1 MEILIKDV
9 FNSYTATRETYIS
22 QDSGFYELEL
32 KQSILEEGTLCLL
45 TGSSKTGKTSLYK
58 KVLAEL
64 DKVPIKIR
72 CNDSLKPDE
81 FWSRPLE
88 ELDFSRLKSIE
99 DGATTTIGGSVAGSG
114 ALGWEWLGKITATLT
129 ASASRASAEKEVKE
143 AILAK
148 PSPSHLVPLL
158 QKSNAVLV
166 VEDFHYLHKDTQREI
181 FQQWKVFT
189 DEGVSVIVVGTTHH
203 GVDLANANPD
213 LVGRISHIELGRWS
227 DSDLQAIAQRGLK
240 KLNVIGP
247 SAISSLVAKESAG
260 LPIIV
265 QQACAQLFKDRGLI
279 SWDVGQPINFTSVEA
294 KKALH
299 NVAKRKYSSF
309 ESWYEKLVNGPRKGA
324 RKYDTYRV
332 ILALFTQDPPIFNM
346 QRAELDRRLGLSGIA
361 SAEYPPKAS
370 ITSTLSALD
379 TFQKSSGFELLEWSK
394 SDKTVYIL
402 VPSFL
407 FYLRWKEDRSAVAT
421 LGDVFIVLLE
431 FSKFFKK

>member
-1 MEILIKDV
+1 MEVLIKDV
-9 FNSYTATRETYIS
+9 FNGSTTTSETYIS
-22 QDSGFYELEL
+22 QNSGLYELEL
-32 KQSILEEGTLCLL
+32 EQSILEEGTLCLL

-58 KVLAEL
+58 KVLSKL

-72 CNDSLKPDE
+72 CSDSLKPDE

-99 DGATTTIGGSVAGSG
+99 DGATATIGGSATGSG
-114 ALGWEWLGKITATLT
+114 ALGWEWLGKITATIT
-129 ASASRASAEKEVKE
+129 ASSSKAIAEKEVKE

-158 QKSNAVLV
+158 KKSNAVLV

-189 DEGVSVIVVGTTHH
+189 DEGISVIVVGTTHH

-240 KLNVIGP
+240 KLNVVSP
-247 SAISSLVAKESAG
+247 SVIASLVAKESAG

-265 QQACAQLFKDRGLI
+265 QQACAQLFKDRSLG
-279 SWDVGQPINFTSVEA
+279 SWDVDRLINFTPVDT

-299 NVAKRKYSSF
+299 HVAKGRYKSF
-309 ESWYEKLVNGPRKGA
+309 ESWYEKLVNGPRKVS

-332 ILALFTQDPPIFNM
+332 ILALFTQDPPIFSM
-346 QRAELDRRLGLSGIA
+346 QRAEIDRRLGLSGILPT
-361 SAEYPPKAS
+361 EVPPKAS

-379 TFQKSSGFELLEWSK
+379 AFQKRSGFELLEWSK
-394 SDKTVYIL
+394 GDNTVYIL

-407 FYLRWKEDRSAVAT
+407 FYLRWKEDRSTAS
-421 LGDVFIVLLE
+421 LEDVFKLFIE
-431 FSKFFKK
+431 FAKLFKT